1 MDIKQKENTFYVGN
15 DTEPSAELH
24 YVPTGPDKLIV
35 DHTYVSDD
43 LRGQGVGEKLVL
55 TVVEYAREQGKT
67 IIPLCPFTKN
77 QFDRHEEYRDVLAT

>member
-1 MDIKQKENTFYVGN
+1 MDIKQKENTFYVG
-15 DTEPSAELH
+15 EEAKPSAELH

-55 TVVEYAREQGKT
+55 AVVECAREQGKT

-77 QFDRHEEYRDVLAT
+77 QFDRHEEYQDVLAT

>member
-1 MDIKQKENTFYVGN
+1 MDIKQKENTFYVG
-15 DTEPSAELH
+15 EEAKPSAELH

-77 QFDRHEEYRDVLAT
+77 QFDRHEEYHDVLAT

>member
-15 DTEPSAELH
+15 KAEPSAELH

-35 DHTYVSDD
+35 DHTNVSDD

-77 QFDRHEEYRDVLAT
+77 QFDRHEEYRHVLAT